1 MDSGNPA
8 AGWYEDFEDPTQLR
22 YWDGQTWTA
31 HIQPPAARPYLAPL
45 GQPTQPVRRP
55 TQPAQP
61 NQPAQSNQPGST
73 WSAEPRPSREPA
85 SVGYPAWDH
94 RTPSPARR
102 VRPIPIVLALVVLLA
117 GFFGVRSALIHA
129 TDSLQPGLAQPEVNS
144 STAPSAGGKTRKTG
158 KVVLPNALTATQPAG
173 QPVITPAGAKRV
185 LQEMWTARHNALTT
199 YDQPAI
205 RALDTGSAL
214 IGDLGGAE
222 CTCAFGDSY
231 TESRV
236 FVPRQVRYP
245 AHFVTMAQTET
256 SDGEAL
262 VVVMAFARSS
272 VKTSWQLSL
281 ATSFVPVQQL
291 SDWSEPPT
299 DAAGYASPPDV
310 SIRSVAGPMPRRLAE
325 YYQAAKDTG
334 RVPANPFEASW
345 WTTDL
350 VAKIAAHRQD
360 RGQANNLRG
369 HFAFTVAPKDPLFL
383 VLIGERDAMA
393 CGVVHVRIVYTG
405 YHGRFPHQTA
415 DRLNWGPAL
424 APGDYRSVTTTGV
437 SQTCFFIPSTGG
449 LTTALG
455 GDYRNESISSGVPL
469 K

>member
-1 MDSGNPA
+1 MDSGIPA
-8 AGWYEDFEDPTQLR
+8 AGWYQDFEDPTQLR
-22 YWDGQTWTA
+22 YWDGQAWTA
-31 HIQPPAARPYLAPL
+31 HVQPPAAPPQLAQF
-45 GQPTQPVRRP
+45 GQPTQPVMRP
-55 TQPAQP
+55 TQPTQP
-61 NQPAQSNQPGST
+61 ESR
-73 WSAEPRPSREPA
+73 WSEPQPSREPT
-85 SVGYPAWDH
+85 SVAYPAWDYH
-94 RTPSPARR
+94 TPSPARR
-102 VRPIPIVLALVVLLA
+102 VRPIPIVLTLVLLLA
-117 GFFGVRSALIHA
+117 GFLGVRSALIHA
-129 TDSLQPGLAQPEVNS
+129 TDSVQPGLAQPEASS

-158 KVVLPNALTATQPAG
+158 KVVLPHALTATQPAG
-173 QPVITPAGAKRV
+173 QPVITPAGAKLV
-185 LQEMWTARHNALTT
+185 LQELWTARHNALTT

-222 CTCAFGDSY
+222 CTCSFGDSY

-262 VVVMAFARSS
+262 VVVMAFTRSS

-281 ATSFVPVQQL
+281 ATSFVPVEQL

-299 DAAGYASPPDV
+299 DAAGYASPPDA
-310 SIRSVAGPMPRRLAE
+310 SIRSVAEPMPQRLAE
-325 YYQAAKDTG
+325 YYQAAKNTG
-334 RVPANPFEASW
+334 RAPANPFKSNW

-350 VAKIAAHRQD
+350 VTKIAAHRQD
-360 RGQANNLRG
+360 RAQANGLLA
-369 HFAFTVAPKDPLFL
+369 HFRFTVAPKDPLFL

-393 CGVVHVRIVYTG
+393 CGVVRVDVAYTG
-405 YHGRFPHQTA
+405 NHGRFPHQTA

-424 APGDYRSVTTTGV
+424 APGDYRSVSTTGV
-437 SQTCFFIPSTGG
+437 SQTCFFIPTTGG
-449 LTTALG
+449 LATALG

-469 K
+469 N